1 MTPTARKWI
10 RHGSTALIGITVAV
24 LVMIGVQQSRRM
36 SRSSEETVVPEIEE
50 SRDDPA
56 IARYTGFEYVESVA
70 GKAIFALRSVRT
82 LGKTSGWHDIEG
94 VQLQLYE
101 EGQPG
106 PVVTAEGASFNIE
119 TRDAELRGPVTVTF
133 PGGASI
139 TTKSGYFEASSRQ
152 FVTDSEVLFMNGA
165 TVAEAGQAMYALA
178 GNRVVLTGGAIL
190 TSGGTSMFA
199 PEIVY
204 RRDDAKVVFPAGCR
218 VVQGSAWVEAPEA
231 VVDLDGLDGS
241 PTRIELRNG
250 VDAYHP
256 GTADGG
262 AVEAWT
268 EKVVATRDGS
278 GNWQINADS
287 SERWISA
294 TLFFGQGFFER
305 RIETRQ
311 LRGVVSPDGL
321 LNLRADQGC
330 CITEIP
336 HEGDPRTAEARSARV
351 WFTDGQATDMELD
364 RDVIISGEGL
374 VAMGYRAR
382 VSSRSGVTMLHGDPS
397 GPERAVITSD
407 RGRITCDQIQIFDRE
422 ERLEARGN
430 VQGQLRDASVF
441 GSEDDDEQTSMPMHF
456 AAKILDV
463 TGNGESY
470 RLSGGARVWQGQ
482 RLLIAD
488 DIAYHQSIEVV
499 EASGHVRATLPV
511 EQLGSEPESED
522 DVVVVSRSL
531 RYDRPGQSATFK
543 GNVRYSDAEFVL
555 SATELSAAFDDEN
568 EITEID
574 AVGDVKLEE
583 LSTGRTM
590 FAQRATRDVAA
601 GTVVATGSPVKLTDA
616 TGTSVSSES
625 LTWNQ
630 ADGSVTVAGGTETI
644 YYPEEEP

>member
-10 RHGSTALIGITVAV
+10 RHGSTALIVITVAA
-24 LVMIGVQQSRRM
+24 LVMIGVQRSRRM
-36 SRSSEETVVPEIEE
+36 IGSAEDSVVPEMQEN
-50 SRDDPA
+50 RDDPA

-70 GKAIFALRSVRT
+70 GRAIFALRSIRT

-101 EGQPG
+101 DGRPG
-106 PVVTAEGASFNIE
+106 PIVTADGASFNIE

-133 PGGASI
+133 PSGASI
-139 TTKSGYFEASSRQ
+139 TTESGHFEASSRR

-165 TVAEAGQAMYALA
+165 TVAEAGRAMYVL
-178 GNRVVLTGGAIL
+178 GDNRVVLTDRAIL
-190 TSGGTSMFA
+190 TSGGTSLFA

-204 RRDDAKVVFPAGCR
+204 RRDDQKVVFPSGCR
-218 VVQGSAWVEAPEA
+218 VVQGGSWVEAPEA
-231 VVDLDGLDGS
+231 VVDLDGVDGA
-241 PTRIELRNG
+241 PMRIELRNG
-250 VDAYHP
+250 VEAYHP

-262 AVEAWT
+262 AAEAWT
-268 EKVVATRDGS
+268 DRVVATRDGS
-278 GNWQINADS
+278 GNWQILANS
-287 SERWISA
+287 SDRWISA
-294 TLFFGQGFFER
+294 TLFFGGGFFER

-311 LRGVVSPDGL
+311 LRGVIGPGGL
-321 LNLRADQGC
+321 LNLRAEKKV

-336 HEGDPRTAEARSARV
+336 HDGEVRRAEGRTARV

-364 RDVIISGEGL
+364 RDVIVSGEGL
-374 VAMGYRAR
+374 IARGYRAR
-382 VSSRSGVTMLHGDPS
+382 VSSRSGVTMLHGDPG
-397 GPERAVITSD
+397 GPERAVIVSD

-422 ERLEARGN
+422 GRIEARGN
-430 VQGQLRDASVF
+430 VQGQLRDAAVL
-441 GSEDDDEQTSMPMHF
+441 GSEGEDENLPMHF
-456 AAKILDV
+456 ASRILDV
-463 TGNGESY
+463 TENGESY

-488 DIAYHQSIEVV
+488 DIAYHQPAEVV
-499 EASGHVRATLPV
+499 EASGHVRATLPE
-511 EQLGSEPESED
+511 EQLGSETGAAN

-531 RYDRPGQSATFK
+531 RYDRPGQRATFK

-555 SATELSAAFDDEN
+555 SATELSAAFDDTN

-574 AVGDVKLEE
+574 AVGDVHLEE
-583 LSTGRTM
+583 LSTGRTLS
-590 FAQRATRDVAA
+590 AQRATRNVAA

-616 TGTSVSSES
+616 TGTAVSSES